1 MQDRIPPQN
10 IEAEQS
16 VISAMLID
24 NKTIEKVSQLLKP
37 ADFYRPSHQIIYQ
50 AVLHLHGKN
59 EPVDL
64 VTMTE
69 ELKNEDKLDAVG
81 GISYLTLLANVV
93 PTSANALYHARIV
106 ENNAIKRQLADSGA
120 AIAALSYQDE
130 DEVQSLLDKAEQTLL
145 SLSQRKSRSAFVPI
159 HDAVSTTM
167 DHLGELISSHR
178 TITGL
183 PTGFADLD
191 ALTGGLHPS
200 DFIILAARPS
210 MGKTALALNIAQ
222 NVALRGAKEGE
233 APKRVAYFSL
243 EMSGEQLAQRMICA
257 EADADIR
264 LLRSGEADTDTSINE
279 NSLLDRLWEASARLA
294 EADIQIDATP
304 GLSVMD
310 VRSRA
315 RQLKAAVGLDLIVI
329 DYLQLMQ
336 GRRHGSDNRQ
346 HEVTEISRGLKALA
360 RELDVP
366 VLALSQL
373 SRSVELRQSKQPMLS
388 DLRESGSL
396 EQDADIVMF
405 LYREDYYKGADTTPS
420 HITDLI
426 VSKHRNGPTG
436 KVTLFF
442 KDDCTKFISLSRKG
456 AM

>member
-24 NKTIEKVSQLLKP
+24 NKTIEKVSPLLKP
-37 ADFYRPSHQIIYQ
+37 MDFYRPSHQIIYQ
-50 AVLHLHGKN
+50 AVLHLHAKN

-69 ELKNEDKLDAVG
+69 ELKNEDKLDAAG

-191 ALTGGLHPS
+191 ALIGGLHPS

-222 NVALRGAKEGE
+222 NVALRGAKEGQ

-264 LLRSGEADTDTSINE
+264 LLRSGETDNDTPINE

-336 GRRHGSDNRQ
+336 GRRHGADNRQ
-346 HEVTEISRGLKALA
+346 YEVTEISRGLKALA

-405 LYREDYYKGADTTPS
+405 LYREDYYKGADATPS

>member
-37 ADFYRPSHQIIYQ
+37 MDFYRPSHQIIYQ
-50 AVLHLHGKN
+50 AILHLHAKN

-69 ELKNEDKLDAVG
+69 ELKNEDKLEAAG

-106 ENNAIKRQLADSGA
+106 EDNAIKRQLADSGA

-233 APKRVAYFSL
+233 APKRIAYFSL

-264 LLRSGEADTDTSINE
+264 LLRSGETDTDTSINE

-396 EQDADIVMF
+396 EQDADIVPVPGRLLQRRGRHPQPHYGF
-405 LYREDYYKGADTTPS
+405 DRKQTPQ
-420 HITDLI
+420 
-426 VSKHRNGPTG
+426 RANG
-436 KVTLFF
+436 
-442 KDDCTKFISLSRKG
+442 
-456 AM
+456 

>member
-1 MQDRIPPQN
+1 MQERIPPQN

-50 AVLHLHGKN
+50 AILHLHAKN

-69 ELKNEDKLDAVG
+69 ELKNEDKLDAAG

-264 LLRSGEADTDTSINE
+264 LLRNGETNNA
-279 NSLLDRLWEASARLA
+279 
-294 EADIQIDATP
+294 P
-304 GLSVMD
+304 PH
-310 VRSRA
+310 
-315 RQLKAAVGLDLIVI
+315 K
-329 DYLQLMQ
+329 
-336 GRRHGSDNRQ
+336 
-346 HEVTEISRGLKALA
+346 
-360 RELDVP
+360 
-366 VLALSQL
+366 
-373 SRSVELRQSKQPMLS
+373 
-388 DLRESGSL
+388 
-396 EQDADIVMF
+396 
-405 LYREDYYKGADTTPS
+405 
-420 HITDLI
+420 
-426 VSKHRNGPTG
+426 
-436 KVTLFF
+436 
-442 KDDCTKFISLSRKG
+442 
-456 AM
+456 